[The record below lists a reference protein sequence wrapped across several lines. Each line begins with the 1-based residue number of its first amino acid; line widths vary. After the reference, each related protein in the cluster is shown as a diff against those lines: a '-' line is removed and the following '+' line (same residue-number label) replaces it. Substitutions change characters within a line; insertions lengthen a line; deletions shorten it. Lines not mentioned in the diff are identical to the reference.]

1 MLLFLRSE
9 TYNILYNAMVGIF
22 VYLFDRSSASVYLVP
37 EWWSFG
43 DTVGAWTLAVLNR
56 RTRRTPSRRL
66 ARVGVPVTSLPATCR
81 LTVFAGLASAL
92 AATALVAHAQV
103 PRGDQPIPESRQGE
117 TVASRPRPD
126 FDPRGARTGSFLIF
140 PKLTITAISDD
151 NIFSESTNEV
161 EDSLAVVSPGVE
173 VRSVFSRHALN
184 LNTRADI
191 GRYADEDSED
201 YDDFTLG
208 IDGRLDIR
216 RTTNVFGG
224 VDFRELHEDRGSPDD
239 VNGISP
245 TEFDVGSANVG
256 YFQRF
261 GRLSVQLQ
269 GIFDQ
274 YDFDDTPA
282 TFGVINN
289 DDRDRDESRALFRFG
304 YEIVP
309 NYEAVF
315 SARYNR
321 IDYDSPVGDDG
332 FNRDSDGQ
340 EFAAGVAIEF
350 TNVTSAELLVGNVT
364 QDFDDVLLENIND
377 SEFRLGVTWNVTR
390 LTTIQ
395 AFAVRNLEQT
405 TVVGAS
411 AILQSRTGISVDH
424 ELRRN
429 LLINLGL
436 TATEQDFV
444 GIDRTDR
451 LDDAIV
457 GVKWLINPKF
467 FAGIRYSFRDRDPD
481 VPTEEFKKNRL
492 MIQLGGQI

>member
-1 MLLFLRSE
+1 MGKTCGGE
-9 TYNILYNAMVGIF
+9 ACP
-22 VYLFDRSSASVYLVP
+22 ASP
-37 EWWSFG
+37 K
-43 DTVGAWTLAVLNR
+43 
-56 RTRRTPSRRL
+56 
-66 ARVGVPVTSLPATCR
+66 ATCR
-81 LTVFAGLASAL
+81 LTVVVGLASAL
-92 AATALVAHAQV
+92 AATAVAAHAQV
-103 PRGDQPIPESRQGE
+103 PRGDQPIPEPRQGE
-117 TVASRPRPD
+117 TVKTRPRPD
-126 FDPRGARTGSFLIF
+126 FDPRGARAGSFLIF
-140 PKLTITAISDD
+140 PKLTIARFSDD

-161 EDSLAVVSPGVE
+161 EDSLAVISPGVK

-184 LNTRADI
+184 LDARGDI

-216 RTTNVFGG
+216 RTANVFGG

-239 VNGISP
+239 VKGISP
-245 TEFDVGSANVG
+245 TEFDVRSADIG

-261 GRLSVQLQ
+261 GRLSVRVQ

-274 YDFDDTPA
+274 YDFDDTAA
-282 TFGVINN
+282 TFTIINN

-304 YEIVP
+304 YDIAS

-315 SARYNR
+315 SARYNQ
-321 IDYDSPVGDDG
+321 IDYDSRVDDNG

-340 EFAAGVAIEF
+340 EFAVGVAIEF
-350 TNVTSAELLVGNVT
+350 TGVTSAELLVGNVT
-364 QDFDDVLLENIND
+364 QDFDDVLLENID
-377 SEFRLGVTWNVTR
+377 DTVFRAGVTWNVTR

-395 AFAVRNLEQT
+395 AFAVRSVEQT
-405 TVVGAS
+405 TVIGGS
-411 AILQSRTGISVDH
+411 GILQSRGGISVDH

-436 TATEQDFV
+436 TATKQEFV

-451 LDDAIV
+451 VDDGTV
-457 GVKWLINPKF
+457 DVKWLIDPNF
-467 FAGIRYSFRDRDPD
+467 FARIRYSFRDRDSD

-492 MIQLGGQI
+492 MIQVGGKI